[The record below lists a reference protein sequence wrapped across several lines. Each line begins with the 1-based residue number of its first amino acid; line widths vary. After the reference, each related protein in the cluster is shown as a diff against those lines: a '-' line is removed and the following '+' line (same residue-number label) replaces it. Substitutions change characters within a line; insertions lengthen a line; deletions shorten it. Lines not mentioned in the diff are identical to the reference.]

1 MIIQKFIKSVKA
13 LIHHYST
20 AEPSYA
26 DIIFMALYIKYQVT
40 THSKDEWLL
49 AVCLNR
55 EIGLFRYR

>member
-26 DIIFMALYIKYQVT
+26 DIIFMALYIKIPSN
-40 THSKDEWLL
+40 HS
-49 AVCLNR
+49 
-55 EIGLFRYR
+55 F